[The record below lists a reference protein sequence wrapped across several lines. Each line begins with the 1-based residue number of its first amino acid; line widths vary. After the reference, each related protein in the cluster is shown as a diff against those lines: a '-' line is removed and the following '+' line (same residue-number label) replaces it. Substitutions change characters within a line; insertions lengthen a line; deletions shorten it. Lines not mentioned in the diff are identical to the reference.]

1 MTRRSVTVALNGDA
15 GDELFAGYQR
25 YLAFKLAG
33 RLGKIPSVKWQAR
46 RYAALL
52 RQIRG
57 GALVDK
63 AKRFLPSLAFDGANR
78 YLIYMVFFN
87 DEERMRL
94 YGPQMRGMMTSWD
107 AAGYLRRIY
116 ESCRSGDE
124 IAKVLC
130 LDLHSYLPEDLL
142 VKVDIA
148 TMAVSLE
155 ARSPFLDHRVVEFAA
170 SLPSRWKLRGRT
182 SKYILKDVFGDLL
195 PGDILRRGKMGF
207 GVPIGRWFRE
217 ELRGY
222 LREVL
227 LDPAS
232 LSRGYFDAA
241 RVRELVDEH
250 QEGIRN
256 HAPRLWALLMLELW
270 HREFIDGSPSSWTAA
285 H

>member
-1 MTRRSVTVALNGDA
+1 
-15 GDELFAGYQR
+15 
-25 YLAFKLAG
+25 
-33 RLGKIPSVKWQAR
+33 
-46 RYAALL
+46 
-52 RQIRG
+52 
-57 GALVDK
+57 
-63 AKRFLPSLAFDGANR
+63 
-78 YLIYMVFFN
+78 
-87 DEERMRL
+87 
-94 YGPQMRGMMTSWD
+94 MRGMMTSWD